1 MVEEYLE
8 KMYQELYEK
17 KLNLEHEYQRRE
29 VLLSN
34 NMKFTQTLQDSL
46 DEEFESF
53 SPRSIDE
60 ESHRKIDSLLE
71 EQESLQ
77 NGMETIQYELSDINY
92 RLKELNVIL
101 ENIRQKQ
108 GDIDVP
114 LKSEENSL
122 EMSLFDIDGQITIY
136 KESIERDLI
145 PDISSIIHKL
155 EVCNKLAEID
165 IQRCRLELK
174 EMERSAKKIKK
185 KMERI
190 IAED

>member
-77 NGMETIQYELSDINY
+77 NGMETIQYELSDIND

-136 KESIERDLI
+136 
-145 PDISSIIHKL
+145 
-155 EVCNKLAEID
+155 
-165 IQRCRLELK
+165 
-174 EMERSAKKIKK
+174 
-185 KMERI
+185 
-190 IAED
+190 